1 MPLEALSWRTE
12 KRRVEELIPWEGN
25 PRTISEKQAEQLEA
39 SLNRFG
45 LADIPVLD
53 ADNRLI
59 GGHQRCAIFMARGR
73 GAEEIDVRVPSRK
86 LTEEEFEELNV
97 RLNKNMGEWDFDL
110 LANFTEDT
118 LLSIGF
124 DEEELIVGFGL
135 SRAEDS
141 VTDPDRYCVLTV
153 EPPESPRLKL
163 RLSFYCDSIEEFR
176 EIKRIMGEKPE
187 DEQDNGLDK
196 ERFLTMIRRMV
207 SAV

>member
-1 MPLEALSWRTE
+1 MEQIEWRTE
-12 KRRVEELIPWEGN
+12 KRRVSELIPWEGN
-25 PRTISEKQAEQLEA
+25 PRKITEKQAEQLEE

-53 ADNRLI
+53 ADNLLI
-59 GGHQRCAIFMARGR
+59 GGHQRCAILMARGR
-73 GAEEIDVRVPSRK
+73 GEEEIDVRVPNRK
-86 LTEEEFEELNV
+86 LTEEEFQELNV

-110 LANFTEDT
+110 LANFSEDV

-163 RLSFYCDSIEEFR
+163 RLSFHCDSIEEFR
-176 EIKRIMGEKPE
+176 EIKRLIGEKPD
-187 DEQDNGLDK
+187 DEQDNSLDK
-196 ERFLTMIRRMV
+196 SRFMEAIRKMV
-207 SAV
+207 ARV